1 MNNNILTIEEQ
12 EEQGLRRPAS
22 RPSNFVTIVP
32 AKQHIL
38 PPASLS
44 VVEHNLGVAPSAT
57 QHIEMRT
64 SAVDRAV
71 GYLIASVPLY
81 GAVATMALLVAC
93 LGWGIPFFSIAALF
107 VFWIVFVLTWV
118 TGLLYTL
125 LVSAE
130 GVSLFEAKRKWD
142 LLDKEQAAR
151 WRYYKELNKPE

>member
-1 MNNNILTIEEQ
+1 MKSQIVTIEEQ
-12 EEQGLRRPAS
+12 EEQGLRRPKQPA
-22 RPSNFVTIVP
+22 NFVTPVT
-32 AKQHIL
+32 KKETVL

-44 VVEHNLGVAPSAT
+44 VVEHNLGVQPTAT

-81 GAVATMALLVAC
+81 GAFAFAVLLLAC
-93 LGWGIPFFSIAALF
+93 LGWNIPIFSITALI
-107 VFWIVFVLTWV
+107 VFWVVFVATWV
-118 TGLLYTL
+118 TGWIYTL

-142 LLDKEQAAR
+142 LLDREQRQR
-151 WRYYKELNKPE
+151 WEYYKELNKNK